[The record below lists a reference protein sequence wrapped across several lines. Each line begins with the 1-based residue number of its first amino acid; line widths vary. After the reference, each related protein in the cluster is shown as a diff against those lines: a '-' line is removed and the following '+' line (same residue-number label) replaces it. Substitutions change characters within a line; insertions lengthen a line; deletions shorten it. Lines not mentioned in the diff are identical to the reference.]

1 MYVIGRSKRDYLKLV
16 NGKEI
21 EYSHNINQA
30 SVLKSFKKA
39 ELMIDYIKENID
51 SIYFANA
58 TVLGNIIDKEK
69 DFDKVAYVNEL
80 KIYELVPTEVKHVK
94 IGQG

>member
-30 SVLKSFKKA
+30 SVLKSFEKA

-69 DFDKVAYVNEL
+69 SFDKVAYVNEL

>member
-30 SVLKSFKKA
+30 SVLKSFEKA
-39 ELMIDYIKENID
+39 ELMIDYIKKNID

>member
-30 SVLKSFKKA
+30 SVLKSFEKA
-39 ELMIDYIKENID
+39 ELMIDYIK
-51 SIYFANA
+51 
-58 TVLGNIIDKEK
+58 
-69 DFDKVAYVNEL
+69 
-80 KIYELVPTEVKHVK
+80 
-94 IGQG
+94 